1 MTKYNVIPKNIVMEA
16 YLQVKRNG
24 GSAGADGVSLDLFKN
39 SLKNELYKIWNRLSS
54 GCYFPPPVL
63 AVPIEKKDGG
73 KRILGIPSVA
83 DRVAQTVVKTIL
95 EPRFEQIF
103 HSSSFGYRPHKSAH
117 EAVMQA
123 RNNCWKSH
131 WTIDLDIKGF
141 FDNLDHGLLMKAVEK
156 HVPEKWIR
164 QIISRWLKAP
174 MQLSDRQLIERTKGT
189 PQGGVISP
197 LLANVF
203 LHYAFDHWMQT
214 NFPQIPFERYADDI
228 VVHCKT
234 EKQAEYILK
243 RITDRLRDCR
253 LEVHPVKTK
262 IVRCY
267 SKSKGNIGQFDFLGF
282 TFRPRKALNANGQV
296 FANFLPSISRDAVV
310 SIKAEIRRWKIH
322 LWSRSSIDKIAEEI
336 NPKVR
341 GWIQYY
347 GEFYRTDVVKL
358 LWFLE
363 QALTRWVM
371 RKYRTLKGRPT
382 NAGRFLGKIAKE
394 KPNLFA
400 HWVIGAHSYAE

>member
-1 MTKYNVIPKNIVMEA
+1 
-16 YLQVKRNG
+16 
-24 GSAGADGVSLDLFKN
+24 
-39 SLKNELYKIWNRLSS
+39 
-54 GCYFPPPVL
+54 
-63 AVPIEKKDGG
+63 
-73 KRILGIPSVA
+73 
-83 DRVAQTVVKTIL
+83 
-95 EPRFEQIF
+95 
-103 HSSSFGYRPHKSAH
+103 
-117 EAVMQA
+117 MQA

-156 HVPEKWIR
+156 HVPEKWIQ